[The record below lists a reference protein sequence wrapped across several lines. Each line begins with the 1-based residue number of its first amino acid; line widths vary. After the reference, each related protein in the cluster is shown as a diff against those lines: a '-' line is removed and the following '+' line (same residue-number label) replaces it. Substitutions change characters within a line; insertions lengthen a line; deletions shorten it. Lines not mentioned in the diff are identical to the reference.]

1 MDKNILIGGA
11 AGQGIDTLGDM
22 IGKTLSR
29 KGYYVHVSKDFMSRI
44 RGGHNFNQIRF
55 SNGPIYSHWPDLDCI
70 IALDE
75 ATVELH
81 ADRLREGGVIL
92 CDDSVKAEDDRIIH
106 IPMVEFAKE
115 AGNVRTSGSVAAGA
129 LFKIFGESTDE
140 VDEIF
145 QQRFKREIAEVNS
158 LAFRKGY
165 DFVEKRFEVERPE
178 KREQIFIDA
187 TNAIALGALA
197 GGVGFFASYPMTPA
211 TGIMTKLSRIQTDA
225 KIVVE
230 QVEDEISA
238 INMALGASYAGVR
251 SMTASSGGGYAL
263 MVEALSLQ
271 GITETPIVVVD
282 VQRPGPATGLP
293 TRTEQ
298 ADLDFVLFSGHG
310 EFPRMVIA
318 VRNPED
324 AFYQTARALNL
335 ADKYQTQV
343 IILSDQYLA
352 DATQTI
358 APFDFSMVT
367 IERYFMT
374 ADELGDEDYKR
385 YKLTDDGISPRIIP
399 GKIENQIVLID
410 SDEHDEY
417 GHITESAEVRRA
429 MVDKRMKKLEGI
441 RSEVQE
447 PDYFGVDNP
456 ETLLL
461 GWGSMYGP
469 IREAVDLL
477 NRDGESVG
485 ALIFGDLY
493 PLPTELLNKY
503 SKVAKRLVNVEMN
516 YTGQLA
522 RLIRQETGIF
532 MDKSILNYD
541 GRQMDSY
548 TVYKR
553 IKEEVL

>member
-1 MDKNILIGGA
+1 
-11 AGQGIDTLGDM
+11 
-22 IGKTLSR
+22 
-29 KGYYVHVSKDFMSRI
+29 
-44 RGGHNFNQIRF
+44 
-55 SNGPIYSHWPDLDCI
+55 
-70 IALDE
+70 
-75 ATVELH
+75 
-81 ADRLREGGVIL
+81 
-92 CDDSVKAEDDRIIH
+92 
-106 IPMVEFAKE
+106 
-115 AGNVRTSGSVAAGA
+115 
-129 LFKIFGESTDE
+129 
-140 VDEIF
+140 
-145 QQRFKREIAEVNS
+145 
-158 LAFRKGY
+158 
-165 DFVEKRFEVERPE
+165 
-178 KREQIFIDA
+178 
-187 TNAIALGALA
+187 
-197 GGVGFFASYPMTPA
+197 
-211 TGIMTKLSRIQTDA
+211 
-225 KIVVE
+225 
-230 QVEDEISA
+230 
-238 INMALGASYAGVR
+238 
-251 SMTASSGGGYAL
+251 

>member
-145 QQRFKREIAEVNS
+145 LQRFKREIAEVNS

-352 DATQTI
+352 DSTQTI

>member
-145 QQRFKREIAEVNS
+145 LQRFKREIAEVNS

>member
-1 MDKNILIGGA
+1 
-11 AGQGIDTLGDM
+11 
-22 IGKTLSR
+22 
-29 KGYYVHVSKDFMSRI
+29 
-44 RGGHNFNQIRF
+44 
-55 SNGPIYSHWPDLDCI
+55 
-70 IALDE
+70 
-75 ATVELH
+75 
-81 ADRLREGGVIL
+81 
-92 CDDSVKAEDDRIIH
+92 
-106 IPMVEFAKE
+106 MVEFAKE

-469 IREAVDLL
+469 IREVVDLL